1 MHRIVHLYQS
11 SVGKKVVMA
20 VTGLFAVGWL
30 VGHMTGNLK
39 VFLGSDAQGVHEI
52 DHYAEWL
59 KEMGSPVLPH
69 GVGLWIVRI
78 LLIGAIVLHMA
89 SAFSLYRQSKA
100 ARPGRYAKEEP
111 ISFSYASR
119 TMRWGG
125 VIIVLYVVYH
135 LLHLTVGSAHPD
147 FVPGAVYDNLVIAFQ
162 SPLVV
167 AAYAI
172 ANVALGLHLYHG
184 IWSLTQTLGLSHPR
198 YDHLRRPVA
207 GGISVVLVVGFLSV
221 PVAILTGFVS

>member
-1 MHRIVHLYQS
+1 M
-11 SVGKKVVMA
+11 
-20 VTGLFAVGWL
+20 
-30 VGHMTGNLK
+30 
-39 VFLGSDAQGVHEI
+39 
-52 DHYAEWL
+52 
-59 KEMGSPVLPH
+59 
-69 GVGLWIVRI
+69 
-78 LLIGAIVLHMA
+78 
-89 SAFSLYRQSKA
+89 
-100 ARPGRYAKEEP
+100 
-111 ISFSYASR
+111 
-119 TMRWGG
+119 
-125 VIIVLYVVYH
+125 
-135 LLHLTVGSAHPD
+135 GSAHPD